1 MIEKINLL
9 LQEIQNLTASSK
21 EEVERLRI
29 QYLSKKGILNDLF
42 NDFKN
47 VPNEEKRAVG
57 QLLNELKNTAQEKI
71 NSLKETFENNDLGE
85 QIDLSRSAA
94 DFNLGTRH
102 PLSLVKNEI
111 IDIQTNL
118 TELLAKIE
126 VTLDYPEEDLDNITL
141 SGFAF
146 DVGKVKLSDKLLWK
160 NDKLTPEEIIQ
171 MQHHIHL
178 GYDLIKNKR
187 LPPIITT
194 VMIMHHERCDGSGY
208 PARLKEDRIHPYAL
222 LAGIADTYEAVTH
235 PRAQRTAMTPFQ
247 AIGVFENQGLH
258 KFGEKNARKILSHI
272 AANYIDRRVVL
283 DNGLGG
289 RITEIHADQL
299 SRPTLYCENRYLDL
313 REHPEINIIRMN

>member
-102 PLSLVKNEI
+102 PLSLVKVSADGETFAACYRNFKIAEF
-111 IDIQTNL
+111 D
-118 TELLAKIE
+118 TEDGQL
-126 VTLDYPEEDLDNITL
+126 
-141 SGFAF
+141 
-146 DVGKVKLSDKLLWK
+146 
-160 NDKLTPEEIIQ
+160 
-171 MQHHIHL
+171 IHRS
-178 GYDLIKNKR
+178 ISR
-187 LPPIITT
+187 L
-194 VMIMHHERCDGSGY
+194 
-208 PARLKEDRIHPYAL
+208 
-222 LAGIADTYEAVTH
+222 
-235 PRAQRTAMTPFQ
+235 
-247 AIGVFENQGLH
+247 
-258 KFGEKNARKILSHI
+258 
-272 AANYIDRRVVL
+272 
-283 DNGLGG
+283 
-289 RITEIHADQL
+289 
-299 SRPTLYCENRYLDL
+299 
-313 REHPEINIIRMN
+313 